1 MLLFW
6 LFREKWIYFASLQ
19 LTYVIEKTTKTIWSL
34 KLKGTLAPWPALHHV
49 KPKRVQ
55 GFNSFKNR
63 EMKDQRMILR
73 GKKYLRSRLSSLFMS
88 TLRLLR
94 MLTPRFFQIR
104 RE

>member
-1 MLLFW
+1 MDLLC
-6 LFREKWIYFASLQ
+6 
-19 LTYVIEKTTKTIWSL
+19 LTTINIRYRKNHKDNLESQI
-34 KLKGTLAPWPALHHV
+34 KRTLAPWPALHHV
-49 KPKRVQ
+49 KPKLVQ

-94 MLTPRFFQIR
+94 MLTPLFFQIR